1 MIKRY
6 KVEGHLHVKGNSW
19 CGKTDASDII
29 KLYNENHYDGII
41 VTNHFN
47 RHIYQNYFKA
57 EDREGK
63 LQEFFKSYNELKN
76 NTEGIKVYFAVEF
89 ALQDDHYNFI
99 FKKDCAEMLVYGIT
113 PEEFIEYGTDIIDMD
128 YKGLK
133 ELSNKMGWIVCQ
145 AHPYRESTK
154 LIDVDCI
161 DGLEVFNGNPRHVN
175 RNRKAL
181 KRAEKYGLIQT
192 VGSDF
197 HQAHDISSAFVF
209 EEMPQDEKDLVR
221 VLKSGHYDT
230 LKGKRALRRFDR
242 KRKY

>member
-1 MIKRY
+1 MIKGY

-19 CGKTDASDII
+19 CGKTSAQDII
-29 KLYNENHYDGII
+29 RLYKDCHYDGII

-47 RHIYQNYFKA
+47 RHIYENYFTG
-57 EDREGK
+57 EDRASK
-63 LQEFFKSYNELKN
+63 LNEFFKSYYELKN
-76 NTEGIKVYFAVEF
+76 NTVGIKVYFAVEF
-89 ALQDDHYNFI
+89 ALKDDHYNFI

-113 PEEFIEYGTDIIDMD
+113 PEEFEEYGTEVIDMD
-128 YKGLK
+128 YKELK
-133 ELSNKMGWIVCQ
+133 ALSDRMGWIVVQ

-175 RNRKAL
+175 RNRRAL
-181 KRAEKYGLIQT
+181 MRAQKYGLIKT

-197 HQAHDISSAFVF
+197 HQPHDISSALIF
-209 EEMPQDEKDLVR
+209 EQLPVDEKDLVK
-221 VLKSGHYDT
+221 VLKSGKYDT

-242 KRKY
+242 KRG